1 MNNIQLFDFEGHEVR
16 IVGTS
21 ENPEWVARDVADVL
35 GIAQS
40 TLSRRLQ
47 KIPDHWKGMYLINT
61 LGGQQKMITVK
72 EPGLYAL
79 IFRSDKPEAV
89 KFQQW
94 VFSEVL
100 PSIRASGRYELPSE
114 AMRRNRV
121 VTELIKLKQN
131 HQRNLKL
138 VNICNDL
145 IDFTNGTG
153 GFPMLLIEDVEQLLE
168 SAQMASYTSTA
179 FYDIN
184 IGLKRALGLNRIR
197 QTNTDVTG

>member
-1 MNNIQLFDFEGHEVR
+1 M
-16 IVGTS
+16 
-21 ENPEWVARDVADVL
+21 L
-35 GIAQS
+35 GITQS

-47 KIPDHWKGMYLINT
+47 KIPSDWKGMYLINT

-100 PSIRASGRYELPSE
+100 PSIRASGRYELPNE
-114 AMRRNRV
+114 AVRRNRV
-121 VTELIKLKQN
+121 VKELIKLKKENQK
-131 HQRNLKL
+131 NLQL

-153 GFPMLLIEDVEQLLE
+153 KFPLLSIEDAEELLE
-168 SAQMASYTSTA
+168 SAQIASYSSTA

-184 IGLKRALGLNRIR
+184 VGLKRALGLN
-197 QTNTDVTG
+197 